1 MPPNPP
7 IDPNAQSTADAANAA
22 AVQAAVDKI
31 VNSSP
36 AVQQA
41 RQDVKDW
48 GIEATKAIANTAFS
62 FDTFENALGAIVG
75 RAETG
80 IADFG
85 IGNIKKFIESVES
98 KSIVQGT
105 KQTADFIQEVTG
117 MNALAI
123 DNSVYG
129 INTASKQL
137 SDAAYKAAKDYGQAN
152 ITLLSGVTLHASTLL
167 GDAKELYAGFKD
179 TVLDDTRL
187 FNAGVKGMSYDILE
201 NIKLTTATLKMQPR
215 ELNEVFQRE
224 LSATGEISGE
234 MLKTYEKTTLAVAQ
248 STGQVPAM
256 VAQDLAKMLGDFNH
270 FGAITIPQMGSLS
283 ATLHQMG
290 LAIND
295 VTKLADNFSSFDK
308 AVQVMSNL
316 SATTGATLDT
326 LGLFQLANTDQE
338 QFIVSL
344 REQLE
349 SQGVEFENMNI
360 LQQKQIASAF
370 GIDPVILQRLL
381 NDNFDSIESMN
392 ADITSR
398 VSGMTDETMQQ
409 QLVDMGGLV
418 KAAEK
423 LSSKDLI
430 ERQMALENA
439 SAGFAKTIENSFR
452 STVLVTEKAVE
463 AMGQAR
469 LDAMQGLLQIK
480 DTIDNISESG
490 NRIFSKGKAPPATST
505 PASTGPETGPPATA
519 PPQPAASPAATPI
532 LGPGSGPAA
541 TPEVPSPAAAPE
553 ASTARS
559 PSTMNITREE
569 AQTAGL
575 TGGNQHVVATVSPTS
590 PTATRPASPPATTQS
605 AETESAPAATPPTA
619 RAGVTTQRIEI
630 ALVVSGDGTA
640 ISEALASQI
649 AASLQNGVN
658 VNGNRVTFN
667 TTGPTE
673 VTVVTA

>member
-7 IDPNAQSTADAANAA
+7 IDPNTQSTADAANAA
-22 AVQAAVDKI
+22 AVQAAVDRI
-31 VNSSP
+31 VNSSE
-36 AVQQA
+36 AVKQA

-62 FDTFENALGAIVG
+62 FDTLDNALGAIVG

-85 IGNIKKFIESVES
+85 ISNIKKFIESVES

-167 GDAKELYAGFKD
+167 GDAKELYAGFKE

-187 FNAGVKGMSYDILE
+187 FNAGVKGMSYDVLE

-308 AVQVMSNL
+308 AVQTMSNL

-469 LDAMQGLLQIK
+469 LDAMQGLLKIK
-480 DTIDNISESG
+480 DTIDDISETG
-490 NRIFSKGKAPPATST
+490 NKIFSKGKSPPATSA
-505 PASTGPETGPPATA
+505 PASTGPEAGPPATA
-519 PPQPAASPAATPI
+519 PPQPTASPATTPI
-532 LGPGSGPAA
+532 PSPETAPAA
-541 TPEVPSPAAAPE
+541 TSEVPAPAVTPE
-553 ASTARS
+553 ASATGSTTTMEITPEAAR
-559 PSTMNITREE
+559 
-569 AQTAGL
+569 AAGL
-575 TGGNQHVVATVSPTS
+575 SGRNQSVVAPVSPTS
-590 PTATRPASPPATTQS
+590 PTATSPTQPPAATQP
-605 AETESAPAATPPTA
+605 AEPETAPAATPPTA
-619 RAGVTTQRIEI
+619 RAETVPQRIEI
-630 ALVVSGDGTA
+630 ALVVTGDGSA
-640 ISEALASQI
+640 LAEALAPQI
-649 AASLQNGVN
+649 ALSLQSGVTAG
-658 VNGNRVTFN
+658 GNSISFVTS
-667 TTGPTE
+667 GPTE
-673 VTVVTA
+673 VTVTA